1 MAISSHA
8 AFTKQL
14 DCSNFQNQET
24 NKIKQIQT
32 QTVDMNF
39 LIYKEQIKKNEHD
52 NWVQKRKEDGK
63 DFSEE
68 LYEKIKSYL
77 VREERAF
84 KRFYKESLE
93 RATKRER
100 CTGIKAKDG
109 DIMYETKQA
118 LYRWREDDEQHKE
131 LKEEIEEFRDV
142 SDKPLKSVEEDIE
155 IG

>member
-32 QTVDMNF
+32 EDINF
-39 LIYKEQIKKNEHD
+39 LIYKEQIMKIKHE
-52 NWVQKRKEDGK
+52 NWIQKRKEEGK
-63 DFSEE
+63 NFSEE
-68 LYEKIKSYL
+68 LFENIKSYL
-77 VREERAF
+77 IREKRVF

-118 LYRWREDDEQHKE
+118 LYRWREDDEQHKK

-142 SDKPLKSVEEDIE
+142 SDKPLKSVEKDR
-155 IG
+155 